1 MRKHINCTDYEDCP
15 KNVQVENLDYKE
27 KNSFNF
33 LFVGCWGVYCSGK
46 GTKIKS
52 YDKKRNIFEED
63 TKSKY
68 GQKQVVDSMVKF
80 SDTFQ
85 QDALILAGDNV
96 YSDIYPSEE
105 IQDAIIKAGEDLKD
119 IKDVE
124 DSKQMLEI
132 INFFLKNINDICDCK
147 YTEKL
152 SKQVV
157 LEILEKFQR
166 STEAKFAHNKKI
178 NKAFKQVKS
187 QLLNMEKQLDE
198 GFAKCISNVKADNF
212 FIGVGN
218 HDIESCDVIN
228 KQLNYQEKKWKMP
241 ALSYNILVNM
251 EGFDVNLIF
260 IDTNMYDKKWCEG
273 NYPLSAQKE
282 QKNWLESVLSDKER
296 TWNIVIGHVPFACD
310 PHKETDGEIITRVT
324 EGLIELIADN
334 REKIDLYM
342 CADEHNQHYVKYK
355 DGNISFPPQVIAGS
369 GGNKLDTTILESL
382 PRDQVLLSRSV
393 FGYVS
398 VKVTKEKISLKFE
411 EVPYD
416 PSDPPRDKSKEEE
429 NFTIERKS
437 KSLPPFHPNRSRTI

>member
-1 MRKHINCTDYEDCP
+1 MSEDIDCTEYKNCPRNIKQQT
-15 KNVQVENLDYKE
+15 LDYKG
-27 KNSFNF
+27 KDSFNF
-33 LFVGCWGVYCSGK
+33 LFLGCWGVYCSGK

-52 YDKKRNIFEED
+52 YNKKNNIFEED
-63 TKSKY
+63 IKSKY

-80 SDTFQ
+80 SETFQ
-85 QDALILAGDNV
+85 QDAVILAGDNV

-105 IQDAIIKAGEDLKD
+105 IQNAIIKAGEDLKD

-124 DSKQMLEI
+124 GSKEMLEI
-132 INFFLKNINDICDCK
+132 IKFFLKNINDISDSK
-147 YTEKL
+147 YTEKV
-152 SKQVV
+152 SKKVV
-157 LEILEKFQR
+157 LEILEKFQT
-166 STEAKFAHNKKI
+166 STEAKFAFNKKI

-187 QLLNMEKQLDE
+187 QLFNMEKQLDE
-198 GFAKCISNVKADNF
+198 GFAKCISNVNADNF

-228 KQLNYQEKKWKMP
+228 KQLNYHKNKWKMP

-251 EGFDVNLIF
+251 KGFDVNLIF
-260 IDTNMYDKKWCEG
+260 IDTNMYDKKWCKGE
-273 NYPLSAQKE
+273 YPDDAIIEQEKWFKSILSNEA
-282 QKNWLESVLSDKER
+282 
-296 TWNIVIGHVPFACD
+296 WNIVIGHVPFACD
-310 PHKETDGEIITRVT
+310 PHKETNGEIITRVT

-382 PRDQVLLSRSV
+382 PREQVLLSRSV

-416 PSDPPRDKSKEEE
+416 PLDPQRDNSKEEEE

-437 KSLPPFHPNRSRTI
+437 KSPPNVYPKRVKTV